1 MTDLS
6 VEDVALLETAEI
18 DAWASMFAAAP
29 PALSRE
35 LGLQTARFGPALAT
49 MAAGIDVGQFNRVQ
63 GIGLPGDEDGRS
75 IEEAVAWFRGKRLRN
90 FLVQIPPGPNARVLA
105 ERVKGKG
112 LELQPFRRSWVKFRR
127 PPLPAH
133 EALTDLRIVRAG
145 AAEALDFGET
155 AAAGFGM
162 PPALS
167 TWLSALVGL
176 PDWRC
181 YVSYDGDDP
190 IGVGAYW
197 IGERIAWLGI
207 GASRPEG
214 RGRGSQSA
222 ILAQRINDAVA
233 EDATLLVTE
242 TGSAVEGEPQTS
254 YSNILRAGF
263 EIAYERRNWT
273 GP

>member
-6 VEDVALLETAEI
+6 VEDVALLEAAEI
-18 DAWASMFAAAP
+18 DAWESMFAAAP
-29 PALSRE
+29 PSLARE
-35 LGLQTARFGPALAT
+35 LGLQTARFGPAMASLA
-49 MAAGIDVGQFNRVQ
+49 ARIDVGQFNRVQ

-75 IEEAVAWFRGKRLRN
+75 IEEAVAWFRSKRLRN
-90 FLVQIPPGPNARVLA
+90 FLVQIPPGPNARALA

-112 LELQPFRRSWVKFRR
+112 LELQPFRRSWTKFRR
-127 PPLPAH
+127 PPVPAH
-133 EALTDLRIVRAG
+133 PAPTDLRIVRAG
-145 AAEALDFGET
+145 AAEAVDFGET

-162 PPALS
+162 PPVLAP
-167 TWLSALVGL
+167 WLSALVQM

-181 YVSYDGDDP
+181 YISYDGEAP
-190 IGVGAYW
+190 VGVGACW
-197 IGERIAWLGI
+197 IGERTAWLGI

-222 ILAQRINDAVA
+222 ILARRIDDAIA
-233 EDATLLVTE
+233 EGATLLVTE